1 MLDINASGGGQTDE
15 RGRLSRAAHLIAA
28 MTALSRL
35 AGLARDAAV
44 SAVFG
49 AGMGADAF
57 FVAFRIPNLLRR
69 VVAEGATSAAF
80 VPVFTEHLASGGPV
94 AAARAAGAVGGA
106 AFLVLTA
113 LTLAGMAASEPL
125 TVLFAPGFTRD
136 EAKQALTISLT
147 FWTFPYVLFVG
158 AAAWAMGVLHTFR
171 RFALPAAGPVLMN
184 LAVVVSALALAPRLG
199 VPAYGLVAGILVG
212 GFLQFGVQIPELR
225 RLGLS
230 RAMFLELGHPAVR
243 RSGRMMVAALLGGA
257 VYQINVL
264 VATVFASLL
273 PEGTVAYLW
282 YADRLFEFPLGIV
295 AVAVGTAA
303 LPSLAGQARA
313 GHFTAMGETV
323 VHAMSLTV
331 AFCLPA
337 AVGLWMLS
345 YDITSLLFE
354 RGNFSAG
361 DTAMTSW
368 ALRAFV
374 PGLLGVGLVRVLA
387 SAFYALER
395 PRVPVFAG
403 LLTLLLNALLGLA
416 LMGPVDGRVNWW
428 GGEATAALGR
438 ALHLADLRHAGLAA
452 ATGIAATVNAL
463 VLLLVLRAAL
473 PGLRLSV
480 FGRSA
485 ALHAVAAMVMAAA
498 VAVWLAEAST
508 WGFAGATGWR
518 VAGAVVVGGVSYLA
532 MALALGS
539 PEVGELLGSAGL
551 GRRGRRR

>member
-15 RGRLSRAAHLIAA
+15 RGRVSRAAHLIAA

-80 VPVFTEHLASGGPV
+80 VPVFTDHLVHGGP
-94 AAARAAGAVGGA
+94 AAAAKAAGAVGGA
-106 AFLVLTA
+106 AFLLLA
-113 LTLAGMAASEPL
+113 GLTLAGMAASEPL

-136 EAKQALTISLT
+136 EAKLALTISLT

-158 AAAWAMGVLHTFR
+158 AAAWAMGLLHTFR

-212 GFLQFGVQIPELR
+212 GVLQFGVQIPELR
-225 RLGLS
+225 RLGL
-230 RAMFLELGHPAVR
+230 RPAMFLELGHPAVR

-313 GHFTAMGETV
+313 GHLTAMGETV
-323 VHAMSLTV
+323 VHAMNLTV

-345 YDITSLLFE
+345 SDITSLLFE
-354 RGNFSAG
+354 RGNFSAV
-361 DTAMTSW
+361 DTAMTAW

-395 PRVPVFAG
+395 PRVPVLAG
-403 LLTLLLNALLGLA
+403 LLTLVLNAVLGLA
-416 LMGPVDGRVNWW
+416 LMGPGDATVDWW
-428 GGEATAALGR
+428 GAEATLALGR

-452 ATGIAATVNAL
+452 ATGIAASVNAL
-463 VLLLVLRAAL
+463 VLLLVLRAVL
-473 PGLRLSV
+473 PGLRLSL
-480 FGRSA
+480 FARSA
-485 ALHAVAAMVMAAA
+485 GLHAIAAAVMAAA
-498 VAVWLAEAST
+498 VAAWLAELSD
-508 WGFAGATGWR
+508 WGFPGATVWR
-518 VAGAVVVGGVSYLA
+518 VAGGVVVGGSSYLA
-532 MALALGS
+532 TALGLGS
-539 PEVGELLGSAGL
+539 PEVGELLGTAGL
-551 GRRGRRR
+551 GRWSRRK